1 MPMENRRVVFTHE
14 ELRDTLKNFPG
25 MRENA
30 LPEGEI
36 TAKQPQRKNN
46 DYFIEFSVLD
56 FSTSKN
62 TTFDAPEKDVASA
75 LIEHCIKIKTPLPKK
90 AVKELRII
98 NNSVCLDISIG
109 DLGEGYGVRGVLHEI
124 LQKQAELVN
133 EFKLLSGQ
141 FLDRDSGEE
150 AETR

>member
-14 ELRDTLKNFPG
+14 ELRDALKNFPG

-36 TAKQPQRKNN
+36 TAIQPQRKNN

-62 TTFDAPEKDVASA
+62 MVGCNVSTLS
-75 LIEHCIKIKTPLPKK
+75 TP
-90 AVKELRII
+90 
-98 NNSVCLDISIG
+98 S
-109 DLGEGYGVRGVLHEI
+109 
-124 LQKQAELVN
+124 
-133 EFKLLSGQ
+133 F
-141 FLDRDSGEE
+141 DRDRTYARRHSKSLLG
-150 AETR
+150 TCITKCLGSRSIRWLLDSLKCWQCHLGV